1 MTIIN
6 LNILPFMGIKMST
19 LHATKFT
26 DGKRWELA
34 LYDRMSTDGRILNRF
49 ACFKLIWNRYPTVMF
64 DSGYIDGLV
73 DIAGDDYLRVGNEIY
88 EALLDVPDHVRRLR
102 VMDKVDGRL
111 TSIETYDSGDL
122 TRYVL
127 NYCTKKP

>member
-1 MTIIN
+1 
-6 LNILPFMGIKMST
+6 
-19 LHATKFT
+19 
-26 DGKRWELA
+26 
-34 LYDRMSTDGRILNRF
+34 
-49 ACFKLIWNRYPTVMF
+49 MF